1 MTIRWSLSRAS
12 APPEGD
18 AWLGPEERVAQAG
31 LRLEKRRSE
40 WRSGRYTAKNLVAEL
55 IGEPGLDRIQII
67 AAEDGAPEVFVDGT
81 RLALSLSIS
90 HRSGVAACAIA
101 RSGRVGCDLEV
112 VESRTPR
119 FVADFFTERERAV
132 ARQVHDTRRD
142 RYVALVWSAKESA
155 LKVLRAGL
163 RRDTRSV
170 DVSIEDLRAPGR
182 DWSPLSVVVSPEGK
196 RFAGSWFQDRDV
208 VMTVV
213 SDESELR
220 VAGHD
225 EQR

>member
-18 AWLGPEERVAQAG
+18 AWLGPEERVAQAR

-40 WRSGRYTAKNLVAEL
+40 WRSGRYTAKNLVADL
-55 IGEPGLDRIQII
+55 IGELGLDRIQII
-67 AAEDGAPEVFVDGT
+67 AADDGAPEVFVDGE

-90 HRSGVAACAIA
+90 HRSGVAACALA
-101 RSGRVGCDLEV
+101 RDGRVGCDLEA
-112 VESRTPR
+112 VEARTPR
-119 FVADFFTERERAV
+119 FVADFFTERERTTAGEV
-132 ARQVHDTRRD
+132 GDARRD

-170 DVSIEDLRAPGR
+170 EVTVEDIHAAGR

-196 RFAGSWFQDRDV
+196 RFSGSWFQDRDV
-208 VMTVV
+208 VMTIV
-213 SDESELR
+213 SDEPALR
-220 VAGHD
+220 IAGHD